1 MAEWTFPI
9 DTEHNIY
16 PNITIHKR
24 LCDGEFKGW
33 RFKANEG
40 YVFYDT
46 QEDNS
51 YIDPDTNELVT
62 PIYYY
67 TEADKP
73 RGYNWNN
80 FHYVAV
86 LRSSVPEDM
95 IFSIRNNH
103 EIA

>member
-1 MAEWTFPI
+1 MSNFVFEI

-16 PNITIHKR
+16 PNITVYKR
-24 LCDGEFKGW
+24 YYEGKLSGW
-33 RFKANEG
+33 RFKVNEG

-46 QEDNS
+46 EEDNS
-51 YIDPDTNELVT
+51 YIDPDTNEIVN

-73 RGYNWNN
+73 RNYNWNN

-86 LRSSVPEDM
+86 TRSSVPEDM
-95 IFSIRNNH
+95 LFTNN
-103 EIA
+103 IY